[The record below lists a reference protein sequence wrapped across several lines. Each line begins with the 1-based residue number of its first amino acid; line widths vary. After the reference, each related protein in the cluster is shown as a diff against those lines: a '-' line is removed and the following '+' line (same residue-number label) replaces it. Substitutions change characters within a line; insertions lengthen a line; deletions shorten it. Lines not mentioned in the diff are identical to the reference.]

1 MSIRSE
7 KHTAF
12 RCRTCSDCMHQPE
25 LVCPR
30 PSRHFHLCGSVYRR
44 VLERGHRRCLQLCS
58 TFGSCISGTRPWLL
72 HLVLCWTVVP
82 RVGIAVWWT
91 QIEGTTQFLVVT
103 CECGPSEA
111 FESLA

>member
-12 RCRTCSDCMHQPE
+12 RCRTRSDCMHQPE
-25 LVCPR
+25 
-30 PSRHFHLCGSVYRR
+30 HFHLCEFVDRL
-44 VLERGHRRCLQLCS
+44 VLERGHRRWLRLCS
-58 TFGSCISGTRPWLL
+58 TFGSCVSGTRPWLL
-72 HLVLCWTVVP
+72 HLALCWTVVP